1 MSFKLPDLPYTKDAF
16 GKTISVETFDYH
28 YGKHHATY
36 VNNLNNF
43 VKGTE
48 WENKSLEDIVVK
60 YRVIDVV
67 ARTPRSSIM
76 LPSIG
81 TIPFIGI
88 ASHPTRLSPLLL
100 SRRRSWRNGGALP
113 TSLLSS
119 RHRRLPTSDLAGPG
133 SPRAK
138 ENS

>member
-60 YRVIDVV
+60 
-67 ARTPRSSIM
+67 
-76 LPSIG
+76 
-81 TIPFIGI
+81 
-88 ASHPTRLSPLLL
+88 
-100 SRRRSWRNGGALP
+100 
-113 TSLLSS
+113 
-119 RHRRLPTSDLAGPG
+119 
-133 SPRAK
+133 
-138 ENS
+138 